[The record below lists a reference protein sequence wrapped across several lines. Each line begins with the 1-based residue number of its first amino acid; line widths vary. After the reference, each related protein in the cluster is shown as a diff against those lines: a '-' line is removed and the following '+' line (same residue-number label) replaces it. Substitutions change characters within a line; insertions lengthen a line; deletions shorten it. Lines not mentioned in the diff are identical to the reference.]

1 MVDLNFFCRNIALA
15 IGQDVW
21 CRPTGHTTPYSR
33 KRSTAS
39 CSARLSAR
47 KRMESKLRRDQTPLK
62 VYCLESERTQ
72 IIRNALATGKS
83 VSEYMRNVSIG
94 YRVQSNVNAEQAREL
109 VRLKG
114 DMGRL
119 GGLLKL
125 LLSNEERFDGMTGER
140 LQFETIKLLNEI
152 FENQKHV
159 RTAIKDLIRN

>member
-1 MVDLNFFCRNIALA
+1 
-15 IGQDVW
+15 
-21 CRPTGHTTPYSR
+21 
-33 KRSTAS
+33 
-39 CSARLSAR
+39 
-47 KRMESKLRRDQTPLK
+47 MESTPEKELRRNQAPLK
-62 VYCLESERTQ
+62 VYCLETERTQ

-109 VRLKG
+109 IRLKG

-140 LQFETIKLLNEI
+140 LQFETMKLLGEI
-152 FENQKHV
+152 SENQKRV
-159 RTAIKDLIRN
+159 RSAIKDLIKN

>member
-1 MVDLNFFCRNIALA
+1 MDS
-15 IGQDVW
+15 
-21 CRPTGHTTPYSR
+21 TPE
-33 KRSTAS
+33 K
-39 CSARLSAR
+39 
-47 KRMESKLRRDQTPLK
+47 ELRRNQPPLK
-62 VYCLESERTQ
+62 VYCLETERTQ

-109 VRLKG
+109 IRLKG

-140 LQFETIKLLNEI
+140 LQFATMKLLDEI
-152 FENQKHV
+152 SENQKRV
-159 RTAIKDLIRN
+159 RSAIKGLIKN

>member
-1 MVDLNFFCRNIALA
+1 MDS
-15 IGQDVW
+15 
-21 CRPTGHTTPYSR
+21 TPE
-33 KRSTAS
+33 K
-39 CSARLSAR
+39 
-47 KRMESKLRRDQTPLK
+47 ELRRNQPPLK
-62 VYCLESERTQ
+62 VYCLETERTQ

-109 VRLKG
+109 IRLKG

-140 LQFETIKLLNEI
+140 LQFATMKLLDEI
-152 FENQKHV
+152 SENQKQV
-159 RTAIKDLIRN
+159 RSAIKDLIKN

>member
-1 MVDLNFFCRNIALA
+1 MDS
-15 IGQDVW
+15 
-21 CRPTGHTTPYSR
+21 TPE
-33 KRSTAS
+33 K
-39 CSARLSAR
+39 
-47 KRMESKLRRDQTPLK
+47 ELRRNQPPLK
-62 VYCLESERTQ
+62 VYCLETERTQ

-109 VRLKG
+109 IRLKG

-140 LQFETIKLLNEI
+140 LQFATMKLLDEI
-152 FENQKHV
+152 SENQKRV
-159 RTAIKDLIRN
+159 RSAIKDLIKN

>member
-1 MVDLNFFCRNIALA
+1 M
-15 IGQDVW
+15 GMTPEEEK
-21 CRPTGHTTPYSR
+21 RPRR
-33 KRSTAS
+33 KEQPP
-39 CSARLSAR
+39 C
-47 KRMESKLRRDQTPLK
+47 K
-62 VYCLESERTQ
+62 VYCHESERTQ

-109 VRLKG
+109 IRLKG

-140 LQFETIKLLNEI
+140 LQFETMKLLDEI
-152 FENQKHV
+152 SENQKRV
-159 RTAIKDLIRN
+159 RSAIKDLIKN